1 METLMSYCNGGKQ
14 EMVQNLVQEPAQV
27 SEQLALNEAPEESAQ
42 DLKQNAV
49 QNGGQANEQG
59 MQNPASEVFVQNEA
73 QDMKQNLKQD
83 GVPETAQDVKQGSS
97 EKAVSVE
104 EKEEPAW
111 RLPPKKIKPTLTT
124 ISLRVTPE
132 VKDVLKRL
140 ADDRGLSLGEFFAQI
155 ARSIADLATRKDGE
169 AA

>member
-1 METLMSYCNGGKQ
+1 METLMSYCNGGKR

-42 DLKQNAV
+42 DLKQN
-49 QNGGQANEQG
+49 GGQANEQG
-59 MQNPASEVFVQNEA
+59 MQNPAPEVFVQNEA

-83 GVPETAQDVKQGSS
+83 GAPETAQDVKQQSS

-155 ARSIADLATRKDGE
+155 ARSIADRATRKDGE